1 MIQAR
6 HDADFHTDVF
16 QAVAGLGLPAGSCS
30 VIEDAAGYAPVGAT
44 FINGALARH
53 SLDFDDAHAASLSH
67 LVSARDFLSASV
79 LRDLNETCVLPTRS
93 GVRLLRRSRGATL
106 QCGEASRAAE
116 FAPPRA
122 HRTVREPLD
131 SYGSNIR
138 PFTYKSRQSTIV
150 LIATASEGRL
160 EDGTL
165 RPWSGS
171 HKRS

>member
-44 FINGALARH
+44 FIN
-53 SLDFDDAHAASLSH
+53 DAASLSH